1 MHTPVQA
8 LVLVCQKRDIDHL
21 LDFLEDYAEDAS
33 IVKYGYTSKQQDGFI
48 VMHWH
53 KPMPFNF
60 QEMQLKQDTGIIDY
74 VVYDLPVASQ
84 PPESMT
90 P

>member
-33 IVKYGYTSKQQDGFI
+33 IVKYLRLMRVADAFPETRFMHGIDVHKHVHLSLASK
-48 VMHWH
+48 
-53 KPMPFNF
+53 P
-60 QEMQLKQDTGIIDY
+60 
-74 VVYDLPVASQ
+74 
-84 PPESMT
+84 
-90 P
+90 